1 MTLPFENDTSKVVK
15 DLAKAD
21 LKTHNPFDCNCYCF
35 GYMPN
40 GNYFFH
46 FSE

>member
-21 LKTHNPFDCNCYCF
+21 LKTHKAKKPF
-35 GYMPN
+35 
-40 GNYFFH
+40 
-46 FSE
+46 